1 MDAELTG
8 LDDFAPGELGGFGG
22 NPLDALFAGADDA
35 MHLPDA
41 WL

>member
-8 LDDFAPGELGGFGG
+8 LDDFSPELGFNGSD
-22 NPLDALFAGADDA
+22 PLDALFAGADA
-35 MHLPDA
+35 SMNLPDA

>member
-8 LDDFAPGELGGFGG
+8 LDDFSPELGFSD
-22 NPLDALFAGADDA
+22 PLDALFAGADA
-35 MHLPDA
+35 MNLPDA

>member
-8 LDDFAPGELGGFGG
+8 LDDFSPELGGFGG
-22 NPLDALFAGADDA
+22 DPLDALFAGADDA
-35 MHLPDA
+35 MNLPDA